1 MHFLRQI
8 QRDVYPQ
15 VLGKPHLGHVVR
27 VTGVKTL
34 RLDLLRSDNAEPV
47 GLFIL
52 CMDTQV
58 AKLPEDVTVC
68 APDGTSLQSSFGGF
82 YVTTETLDPYHIV
95 CDGLPGAEIG
105 EQA

>member
-1 MHFLRQI
+1 
-8 QRDVYPQ
+8 
-15 VLGKPHLGHVVR
+15 
-27 VTGVKTL
+27 
-34 RLDLLRSDNAEPV
+34 
-47 GLFIL
+47 
-52 CMDTQV
+52 MDTQV